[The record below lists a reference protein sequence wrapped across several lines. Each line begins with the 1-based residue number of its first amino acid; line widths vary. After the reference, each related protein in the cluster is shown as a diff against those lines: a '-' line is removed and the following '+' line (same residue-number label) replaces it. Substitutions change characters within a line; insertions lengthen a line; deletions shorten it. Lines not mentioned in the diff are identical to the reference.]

1 MLVCFF
7 EFWLWAERGFYF
19 VSCFKDFQIIFVL
32 LWPLFSNPLIK
43 SFVVNPFSSPSSNRF
58 PRKMLSI
65 LKLLE
70 IHASFT
76 AHLPPVVG
84 PLEKPRKTARKRK
97 LTITNRDA
105 KTERRKRKRKKMQG
119 KPENR
124 ARNWNCRLKSGTGLR
139 WKTEKL
145 RTADAASAA
154 VLDVCY
160 GFGYFISLVTL
171 ANDLVLPVFRNWNK
185 LVASPWTR
193 SHRKDSISRN

>member
-1 MLVCFF
+1 MHTYNLLAKYSKHFLKFYNIDVFLYTQYIYF
-7 EFWLWAERGFYF
+7 PTNDSRNIFNFLFQSFLKVFILNIQFYF
-19 VSCFKDFQIIFVL
+19 SKFTIL
-32 LWPLFSNPLIK
+32 LRGPLLQT
-43 SFVVNPFSSPSSNRF
+43 FVVNPFSSPSSNRF

-65 LKLLE
+65 FKLLE

-139 WKTEKL
+139 
-145 RTADAASAA
+145 
-154 VLDVCY
+154 
-160 GFGYFISLVTL
+160 
-171 ANDLVLPVFRNWNK
+171 
-185 LVASPWTR
+185 
-193 SHRKDSISRN
+193 